1 MNNNKNRSILTAGDF
16 EVRIDHHPRYGYK
29 RPTKARV
36 YVSGNEDV
44 DYTEAY
50 ALMREQDPQN
60 VGASE
65 EVNAL
70 FRKLNRQEVKNMKA
84 VIEEALQT
92 VEGLDFL
99 ADNPLTFSRKAG
111 CSCGCSPAFVVKEGV
126 QHDGLWVE
134 SIFITKKKA

>member
-1 MNNNKNRSILTAGDF
+1 MNNNTNRTILTAGNI
-16 EVRIDHHPRYGYK
+16 EVKIDHHPRFGYK

-44 DYTEAY
+44 DYIKAY
-50 ALMREQDPQN
+50 ALMKELDPQN
-60 VGASE
+60 QGVSP

-99 ADNPLTFSRKAG
+99 ADNSLTFSKKAG
-111 CSCGCSPAFVVKEGV
+111 CGCGCSPAFVVKEGV
-126 QHDGLWVE
+126 QHDGLWVK
-134 SIFITKKKA
+134 SIFITLKK